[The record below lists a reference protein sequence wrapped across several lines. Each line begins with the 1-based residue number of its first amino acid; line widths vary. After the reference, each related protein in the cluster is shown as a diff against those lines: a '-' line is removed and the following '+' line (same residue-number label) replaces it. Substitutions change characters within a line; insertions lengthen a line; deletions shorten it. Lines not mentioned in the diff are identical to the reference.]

1 MGDER
6 MLAQALTNI
15 VKNAAEAVDRQI
27 EATGV
32 GKGAVSIDVFVDEDE
47 VQVTVRDNG
56 VGFPAEDRERL
67 LEPYV
72 TTRRN
77 GVGLG
82 LAIVNR
88 IVEDHGGRIWLGD
101 NEMAPNGAR
110 IDIRMPLEPK
120 PIEESV
126 AYAGEGVA

>member
-1 MGDER
+1 M
-6 MLAQALTNI
+6 
-15 VKNAAEAVDRQI
+15 
-27 EATGV
+27 
-32 GKGAVSIDVFVDEDE
+32 FVDEDE

-72 TTRRN
+72 TTRKN

-110 IDIRMPLEPK
+110 IDIRMPLQPK